1 LSLHET
7 LTSVTAPLAPK
18 EQAVVT
24 YRENIPE
31 YITVPMAPAATTPA
45 EFNAIVADLGVPIPD
60 GYELQLVEA
69 KKNMNAWT
77 RDSVDQELA
86 VTRPN
91 WTYRFKVVRT
101 AYTHQ
106 IREFRD
112 YAAALKRKPKA
123 VSPSGVRQR
132 TVAICYA
139 DPQVGKAQHT
149 GGGTVDTE
157 HRVGDLFHQ
166 AQDYVRLQKASKIV
180 FGDLGDACENT
191 QNSSSQKHTN
201 DLSFPEQ
208 IRVARRLFMYGADMF
223 SRMVPEMDVFGVPSN
238 HMQWRENGKA
248 QGNASADFGL
258 DIVASVQDAF
268 SLNSDAYGHVK
279 FAYPETHRE
288 TLVLN
293 VGGLNTGFFH
303 GHQSNNADGVPK
315 FIAGQVAGKQALAQ
329 AELFVSGHFHSYQLK
344 TILANQTWL
353 QCPAADNG
361 SDWFTNITGIW
372 SSPGLLVFT
381 VEDGKL
387 IDVKKLEGNTRQ

>member
-1 LSLHET
+1 MSLSET
-7 LTSVTAPLAPK
+7 LSTLTTPLAAK
-18 EQAVVT
+18 EQAKVT
-24 YRENIPE
+24 YRDSIPE
-31 YITVPMAPAATTPA
+31 YIEIPSAPQASTPE
-45 EFNAIVADLGVPIPD
+45 EFNAIVADLGVPIPE

-69 KKNMNAWT
+69 RKNMAAWT
-77 RDSVDQELA
+77 RDSVEQELA
-86 VTRPN
+86 VTKPN

-101 AYTHQ
+101 AFTYQ
-106 IREFRD
+106 IKEFRD
-112 YAAALKRKPKA
+112 YARALQRQPKPLPPVGKNRA
-123 VSPSGVRQR
+123 VG
-132 TVAICYA
+132 IMYA

-166 AQDYVRLQKASKIV
+166 AQDYVRLQNPSKLV
-180 FGDLGDACENT
+180 FGDMGDACEST

-223 SRMVPEMDVFGVPSN
+223 SRMVPELDIFGVPSN

-268 SLNSDAYGHVK
+268 ALNDDAYGHVK

-293 VGGLNTGFFH
+293 VGGLNTGFMH
-303 GHQSNNADGVPK
+303 GHPANNADALPK
-315 FIAGQVAGKQALAQ
+315 YIAGQVAGKQPLAQ
-329 AELFVSGHFHSYQLK
+329 AELFVSAHFHNYFQK
-344 TILANQTWL
+344 TILANQML
-353 QCPAADNG
+353 LGCPAADNG

-387 IDVKKLEGNTRQ
+387 LDVKKLEG